1 VKQLVLR
8 ATTQIHTSQDSME
21 QQQRQQELA
30 QLVSSSDAWGLIIP
44 FLEHP
49 DVNVQFYGAHI
60 AGVKIVRDRYVF
72 LSRESQ
78 TSIVGYHIIMPL
90 TSRCLGD

>member
-1 VKQLVLR
+1 
-8 ATTQIHTSQDSME
+8 ME

-44 FLEHP
+44 FLENS

-60 AGVKIVRDRYVF
+60 AGVKIVRDW
-72 LSRESQ
+72 
-78 TSIVGYHIIMPL
+78 
-90 TSRCLGD
+90 